1 MLRIELIEQL
11 RRQVYGDFPSDE
23 ATITNGLVN
32 QYITQG
38 CGIAAKQNYKENYQL
53 EGVGFANNSFH
64 TTFKGLQITKDE
76 QFLYK
81 FSLPEIPLGIG
92 NVDGIARVLFK
103 DDNKNVSLPG
113 VILSENQVGIQRQ
126 MRPIPNKVL
135 CYPEGIFCYAITP
148 IIMSDYTAS
157 VTMVSGGDST
167 NLDSVLNVPSDYIN
181 IIVEYVKAQVAFQRA
196 QPVDASNDG
205 LDAVRTT

>member
-1 MLRIELIEQL
+1 M
-11 RRQVYGDFPSDE
+11 
-23 ATITNGLVN
+23 
-32 QYITQG
+32 
-38 CGIAAKQNYKENYQL
+38 
-53 EGVGFANNSFH
+53 
-64 TTFKGLQITKDE
+64 
-76 QFLYK
+76 
-81 FSLPEIPLGIG
+81 
-92 NVDGIARVLFK
+92 LFK

-148 IIMSDYTAS
+148 IIMFDYTAS